1 MANGIFSAGAR
12 QLNDTPLVN
21 NPIAGLNPQ
30 PVWKQFLQ
38 LTRIPRP
45 SHHEAA
51 VQEHVISIAQSL
63 GLEFVRDSLGNI
75 LIRKPAS
82 PGMEQAPGVILQG
95 HLDMVPQANSDTRH
109 DFTRDPIRARIDRE
123 WVTASGTTL
132 GADNGIGVAAALA
145 VLEGHKLKHGPLE
158 VLLTS
163 NEEDGMT
170 GAKGLSPDLLQGTK
184 LLNLDSEEEGLV
196 CIGCAGGANVTSQL
210 EYEPQPLPAGLETL
224 TLAIT
229 GLCGGHSG
237 LDIHRGRGNANR
249 LLARLLTLAGEQVH
263 FRLAGF
269 SGGNMRNAIPREAA
283 AGVVLEQAL
292 VPRFTTLVESL
303 ADQVRREYAAT
314 EGEMNI
320 TLGVGESAE
329 SLLPEPLQQRLLD
342 AITACPSGVVRM
354 SDEMPDLVETSTNL
368 SVVQIGNGMMEVRCL
383 VRSSLDSA
391 RDALCSELRSLFR
404 LTGAESRIDGQ
415 YPGWQPNPDSRLL
428 SHLGEAYRAL
438 FGTSLRIGAIH
449 AGLEC
454 GVIGSRYPGLEM
466 ASLGPTIQNPHSPD
480 ERLHIPSVQ
489 RFWDLLVATLGRL
502 E

>member
-1 MANGIFSAGAR
+1 VKDSSHS
-12 QLNDTPLVN
+12 D
-21 NPIAGLNPQ
+21 NPIARLNPQ
-30 PVWKQFLQ
+30 PVWKHFLQ

-63 GLEFVRDSLGNI
+63 ALEFVRDPCGNI
-75 LIRKPAS
+75 LVRKPAS
-82 PGMEQAPGVILQG
+82 PGMEGTPGVILQG
-95 HLDMVPQANSDTRH
+95 HLDMVPQANSDTQH
-109 DFTRDPIRARIDRE
+109 DFTRDPVRARIDNE

-145 VLEGHKLKHGPLE
+145 VLEGQKLKHGPLE

-170 GAKGLSPDLLQGTK
+170 GAKGLSPDLLRGEI

-210 EYEPQPLPAGLETL
+210 DYQPQPLPAGLETL
-224 TLAIT
+224 TLEVT
-229 GLCGGHSG
+229 GLRGGHSG

-249 LLARLLTLAGEQVH
+249 LLARLLTLAGEQAP
-263 FRLAGF
+263 FRLCEF
-269 SGGNMRNAIPREAA
+269 RGGNMRNAIPREAVA
-283 AGVVLEQAL
+283 RVAL
-292 VPRFTTLVESL
+292 AKESVSGFSALVESL
-303 ADQVRREYAAT
+303 AGQIRREYAAT
-314 EGEMNI
+314 EPEMATSLRTGEAA
-320 TLGVGESAE
+320 G
-329 SLLPEPLQQRLLD
+329 SLLPESLHERLLD
-342 AITACPSGVVRM
+342 AINVCPSGVQRM
-354 SDEMPDLVETSTNL
+354 SSEMPGLVETSTNL
-368 SVVQIGNGMMEVRCL
+368 SVVQIGEGRMEVRCL
-383 VRSSLDSA
+383 VRSSLDTA
-391 RDALCSELRSLFR
+391 RDALCGELRSLFR
-404 LTGAESRIDGQ
+404 LAGAESRIDGQ

-428 SHLGEAYRAL
+428 YHLGDAYKAL

-466 ASLGPTIQNPHSPD
+466 ASLGPTIQDPHSPD

-502 E
+502 G